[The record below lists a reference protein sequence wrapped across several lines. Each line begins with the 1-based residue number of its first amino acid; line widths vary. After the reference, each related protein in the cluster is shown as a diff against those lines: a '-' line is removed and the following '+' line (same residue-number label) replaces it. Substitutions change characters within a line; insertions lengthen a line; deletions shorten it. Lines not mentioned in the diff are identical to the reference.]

1 MYNYK
6 ISVTADWH
14 WGCKDDNKL
23 FYEEFPLYMEHLRQD
38 KPDAIIICGDWYHR
52 ILKLTESP
60 SKYSFNAMYQLN
72 EYSITHK
79 IPLIILKGTK
89 THDNN
94 QLNNLARINNPYFK
108 IINTV
113 TEDTL
118 LPGLKVLYV
127 PEEYIEDGY
136 YDKYFNVEDQYYDI
150 IFGHG
155 MFDFAGFN
163 KDSKERQLKNAP
175 TFKSNLFDKISRVTL
190 FGHVHNRQQKGNVY
204 YIGSYSANS
213 FDEIGDR
220 GWILLNISDEE
231 LKVEYKNNEKAPK
244 YTTIN
249 IDKIEGETDIEK
261 MNVINQIREEYDY
274 IRIISNSK
282 DAEGLK
288 ALTAST
294 NIKVQVKQ
302 QTETKQVPEEYRF
315 VLDDTIDLVEKIKRY
330 AKLQYDIDLD
340 NDFINENTKED

>member
-1 MYNYK
+1 MKYK

-14 WGCKDDNKL
+14 WGCKDDNRL
-23 FYEEFPLYMEHLRQD
+23 FYDEFPLYMEHLRTD
-38 KPDAIIICGDWYHR
+38 KPDAIVICGDWYHR

-72 EYSITHK
+72 EYSINHK
-79 IPLIILKGTK
+79 VPLVVLKGTK

-94 QLNNLARINNPYFK
+94 QLNNLSRINNPYFK

-113 TEDTL
+113 TVDEL
-118 LPGLKVLYV
+118 LPGLRVLYV

-136 YDKYFNVEDQYYDI
+136 YDKYFNVEEDYYDI
-150 IFGHG
+150 VFGHG

-175 TFKSNLFDKISRVTL
+175 TFKSVIFNKISRVTL
-190 FGHVHNRQQKGNVY
+190 FGHVHNRQQNNNIY
-204 YIGSYSANS
+204 YVGSFSANS

-220 GWILLNISDEE
+220 GWLTLDIDEE
-231 LKVEYKNNEKAPK
+231 DVKVQYMNNTKAPK

-249 IDKIEGETDIEK
+249 IDNIPGETDIEK
-261 MNVINQIREEYDY
+261 MNMLNEIRDDYDY
-274 IRIISNSK
+274 IRIISYSK
-282 DAEGLK
+282 DTEGLK

-315 VLDDTIDLVEKIKRY
+315 VLDDTIDLNEKIQRY
-330 AKLQYDIDLD
+330 AKLQFGVDLD
-340 NDFINENTKED
+340 MTFINENIKE